1 MSGGHVTPEGD
12 SDGQSTH
19 LATLPALDGT
29 TVLCAEHE
37 LGAQAVVRLTTTGS
51 LGEGSVVSGA
61 TEGGGTS
68 STGVVLG
75 RLALHERGLT
85 GDAGDA
91 AITVRAHQVFGC
103 GVGLG
108 SSGGALAACVSR
120 GGKCSLPP
128 LVLGSLASSTGL
140 PGLGR
145 GLTSEGPCEGT
156 SDIGAAHLFAIA
168 CVTLAAVTTDT
179 REPTDDVEELTA
191 ALRVVVVDA
200 CEESLET
207 LSRESGVSDTY
218 VPRPLGGVLSEFG
231 TGSDT
236 RTGETLLPFGIIGTG
251 SSIL

>member
-37 LGAQAVVRLTTTGS
+37 LGLQAVGGLTTRRR

-61 TEGGGTS
+61 TEGGRTS

-75 RLALHERGLT
+75 AGALHERGLT

-91 AITVRAHQVFGC
+91 AITVRARHLGL

-128 LVLGSLASSTGL
+128 LVLGGAASSTGL
-140 PGLGR
+140 PGR
-145 GLTSEGPCEGT
+145 RSGLTSEGPCEGT

-179 REPTDDVEELTA
+179 GEPTDDVEEATA
-191 ALRVVVVDA
+191 ALRVVVGEA
-200 CEESLET
+200 CEESLES
-207 LSRESGVSDTY
+207 LARESGIGDTY
-218 VPRPLGGVLSEFG
+218 VPRPLAGVLGEFG
-231 TGSDT
+231 TGRDT
-236 RTGETLLPFGIIGTG
+236 RTGETLLPFGIEGTG